1 MNTDLM
7 FSSATDQWATPQ
19 SFFDELDKEFQFNLD
34 PCADN
39 QNHKC
44 KKYFTKEDD
53 GLMQS
58 WGGTGC
64 FAILHTAKIFA
75 SGLKKHTP
83 KGIKTIHLCA
93 C

>member
-53 GLMQS
+53 GLTQS
-58 WGGTGC
+58 WGGVQGVLQSP
-64 FAILHTAKIFA
+64 IWQRYLQV
-75 SGLKKHTP
+75 G
-83 KGIKTIHLCA
+83 
-93 C
+93 